1 MAKIVLLAKAKL
13 DTIEGLTHKALID
26 SCINPDEFVSVK
38 NVLKEYYEMKEKLK
52 ILKMLWNIP
61 CKNDVL
67 RQL

>member
-1 MAKIVLLAKAKL
+1 MLLAKVKL
-13 DTIEGLTHKALID
+13 DTIEGLTYKALID
-26 SCINPDEFVSVK
+26 SYINPDEFISVK